1 MRVLILLVSLLAF
14 STIAHSEVYKWI
26 DQHGN
31 TQYGDLP
38 PIERETSKVRINAA
52 SGTLLSGGGN
62 DSEPTTLD
70 NTMEEFQER
79 RDSKKEDAAI
89 KQARAKENK
98 KRCANAEARLRM
110 LLETPYLSLPD
121 GQGGTKS
128 IGDAERKQLISETK
142 REKSEFC
149 T

>member
-14 STIAHSEVYKWI
+14 STIANSQVYKWT
-26 DQHGN
+26 DQHGK
-31 TQYGDLP
+31 TQYGDQP
-38 PIERETSKVRINAA
+38 PIARDTSKVKINAA
-52 SGTLLSGGGN
+52 SGTLLSGDGN
-62 DSEPTTLD
+62 GTASSTLD
-70 NTMEEFQER
+70 NTMDEFQER
-79 RDSKKEDAAI
+79 RDAKKEDAAI

-121 GQGGTKS
+121 GEGGTKNIS
-128 IGDAERKQLISETK
+128 DTERRKIITETK
-142 REKSEFC
+142 NEKAEFC